1 MTKEELE
8 NSLEEINAQ
17 REILL
22 SVVNELEKIE
32 DEKTDFNRQEE
43 PKDSRSRQNL
53 SKYDFRKIMYNA
65 IASGNFQR
73 MLDKIVDGMD
83 LTKVALKSL
92 SDIIEKTKDK
102 LEGNIDEVPGPMGM
116 PIMTD
121 MWLPMFLTLLQT
133 QEFQHLLA
141 NMFAQMVKDG

>member
-1 MTKEELE
+1 
-8 NSLEEINAQ
+8 
-17 REILL
+17 
-22 SVVNELEKIE
+22 
-32 DEKTDFNRQEE
+32 
-43 PKDSRSRQNL
+43 
-53 SKYDFRKIMYNA
+53 
-65 IASGNFQR
+65 
-73 MLDKIVDGMD
+73 MD